1 MRVAVVSAY
10 YKESRA
16 VLQRCL
22 DSVKAQ
28 SHPSTHFLI
37 SDGHP
42 QPFLDDLP
50 VRHVKLGAAHAD
62 YGDTPRSIGSL
73 LAIREGFDVIA
84 YLDADNFFLP
94 DHIKQTLDA
103 AAATGKDFDVLTTR
117 RFLVRPDGSRLPV
130 VDETYQTHTDTSCF
144 LILRGGFPLVHLWAL
159 VPRPLSVIGDRIFL
173 RAILARGCRIGHVPR
188 QSVGY
193 QALWKNLYLALGEQ
207 PPEGA
212 KEIRNEIEEA
222 VRWWLALTEAESAEV
237 TQTLGF
243 DPRPLLDEIAS
254 APAKPPSHP

>member
-10 YKESRA
+10 FKESRQ

-22 DSVKAQ
+22 ESVKAQ
-28 SHPSTHFLI
+28 SHPCTHFLI

-42 QPFLDDLP
+42 QSFLDDLP

-73 LAIREGFDVIA
+73 LAIQEEFDAIA
-84 YLDADNFFLP
+84 YLDADNFFVP
-94 DHIKQTLDA
+94 DHIQQTLDA
-103 AAATGKDFDVLTTR
+103 AAATGKVFDVLTTR

-130 VDETYQTHTDTSCF
+130 VDESFQTHADTSCF

-159 VPRPLSVIGDRIFL
+159 VPRPLSVIGDRVFL

-193 QALWKNLYLALGEQ
+193 QALWTNLYLALGEV

-212 KEIRNEIEEA
+212 KEIHTEIEEA
-222 VRWWLALTEAESAEV
+222 IRWWLALIEPERAEV
-237 TQTLGF
+237 TRTLGF
-243 DPRPLLDEIAS
+243 DPGPLLDEIAS
-254 APAKPPSHP
+254 APAQSLLHP